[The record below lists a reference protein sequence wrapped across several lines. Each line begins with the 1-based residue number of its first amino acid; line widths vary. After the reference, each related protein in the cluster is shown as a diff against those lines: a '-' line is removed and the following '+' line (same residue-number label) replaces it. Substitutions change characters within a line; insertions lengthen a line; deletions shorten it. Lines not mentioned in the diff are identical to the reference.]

1 MQTAS
6 GKRSN
11 TVTAPKTTSQPRR
24 SKHAVTKVFLKNKLI
39 LSGIIIFLIMF
50 IQAVG
55 ADWISPYNPLK
66 QNYRE
71 TLQAPSWKHPFGT
84 DRFGRDILS
93 REIYGARISLRVA
106 LISISMAMVVGGFFG
121 LFAGYFGGWID
132 LLISRIMDVF
142 FSFPAMFLAIALA
155 AMLGNG
161 EGNAIMA
168 IAIVYMP
175 LFARILRGSVLAE
188 REQEYVTASMALG
201 AKTIKIIFS
210 HILPNVI
217 SPTVVQAAICMSY
230 AIIIEAA
237 LSYLGL
243 GIQPPTPSWGTMLN
257 EGRTY
262 LEIAPWMSIF
272 PGLAIMLAVLALN
285 LMSDGFRDVLDPR
298 SRRRPGA
305 PRKG

>member
-6 GKRSN
+6 GTNSS
-11 TVTAPKTTSQPRR
+11 TLDAQQPILQPRR
-24 SKHAVTKVFLKNKLI
+24 SQHAITKVFLKNRLI
-39 LSGIIIFLIMF
+39 LTGLIIFLIMV

-55 ADWISPYNPLK
+55 ADWISPYSPLK

-71 TLQAPSWKHPFGT
+71 TLQSPSWKHPFGT

-106 LISISMAMVVGGFFG
+106 LISISMAMVVGGIFG

-155 AMLGNG
+155 AMMGNG
-161 EGNAIMA
+161 EGNATIA

-188 REQEYVTASMALG
+188 REKEYVTASMALG
-201 AKTIKIIFS
+201 AKTVKIIFS

>member
-1 MQTAS
+1 MSTLGREQIKS
-6 GKRSN
+6 G
-11 TVTAPKTTSQPRR
+11 AGRR
-24 SKHAVTKVFLKNKLI
+24 MAARIFLRNKLI
-39 LSGIIIFLIMF
+39 LSGLIIFLVMMV
-50 IQAVG
+50 QALG
-55 ADWISPYNPLK
+55 ANWLSPYEPFK

-71 TLQAPSWKHPFGT
+71 TLQGPSWKHPFGT

-106 LISISMAMVVGGFFG
+106 VISIFAALLIGGVFG
-121 LFAGYFGGWID
+121 LAAGYFGGWID
-132 LLISRIMDVF
+132 LVISRSMDIF

-161 EGNAIMA
+161 EGNATLA

-175 LFARILRGSVLAE
+175 LFARIIRGSVLAE
-188 REQEYVTASMALG
+188 REQEYVTASLALG
-201 AKTIKIIFS
+201 ASTVRIIFG

-230 AIIIEAA
+230 AILIEAA

-243 GIQPPTPSWGTMLN
+243 GIQPPIPSWGTMLN

-262 LEIAPWMSIF
+262 LEIAPWISIF
-272 PGLAIMLAVLALN
+272 PGLAIMLAVLAFN

-305 PRKG
+305 PAKG

>member
-1 MQTAS
+1 
-6 GKRSN
+6 
-11 TVTAPKTTSQPRR
+11 V
-24 SKHAVTKVFLKNKLI
+24 
-39 LSGIIIFLIMF
+39 
-50 IQAVG
+50 
-55 ADWISPYNPLK
+55 
-66 QNYRE
+66 
-71 TLQAPSWKHPFGT
+71 
-84 DRFGRDILS
+84 
-93 REIYGARISLRVA
+93 
-106 LISISMAMVVGGFFG
+106 
-121 LFAGYFGGWID
+121 
-132 LLISRIMDVF
+132 ISRSMDIF

-161 EGNAIMA
+161 EGNATLA

-175 LFARILRGSVLAE
+175 LFARIMRGSVLTE

-201 AKTIKIIFS
+201 ASTVRIIFG

-230 AIIIEAA
+230 AILIEAA

-243 GIQPPTPSWGTMLN
+243 GIQPPIPSWGTMLN

-262 LEIAPWMSIF
+262 LEIAPWISIF
-272 PGLAIMLAVLALN
+272 PGLAIMLAVLAFN

-305 PRKG
+305 LGKG

>member
-1 MQTAS
+1 M
-6 GKRSN
+6 
-11 TVTAPKTTSQPRR
+11 PRR
-24 SKHAVTKVFLKNKLI
+24 KIAKVFLKNKLI
-39 LSGIIIFLIMF
+39 LSGLIIFVVMV

-55 ADWISPYNPLK
+55 ADWIAPYNPLK

-71 TLQAPSWKHPFGT
+71 TLQSPNWNHLFGT

-106 LISISMAMVVGGFFG
+106 VISISMAMLVGGVLG

-155 AMLGNG
+155 AMMGNG
-161 EGNAIMA
+161 EGNAILA

-175 LFARILRGSVLAE
+175 LFARILRGTVLAE

-201 AKTIKIIFS
+201 AGTVKIIFS

-217 SPTVVQAAICMSY
+217 SPTIVQAAVCMSY

-243 GIQPPTPSWGTMLN
+243 GIQPPTASWGTMLN

-272 PGLAIMLAVLALN
+272 PGLAIMLAVLSLN

-298 SRRRPGA
+298 SRRSSSVLH
-305 PRKG
+305 KE

>member
-1 MQTAS
+1 MGT
-6 GKRSN
+6 G
-11 TVTAPKTTSQPRR
+11 RR
-24 SKHAVTKVFLKNKLI
+24 MAARIFLRNKLI
-39 LSGIIIFLIMF
+39 LSGLIIFLIMMV
-50 IQAVG
+50 QALG
-55 ADWISPYNPLK
+55 ANWISPYEPFK

-71 TLQAPSWKHPFGT
+71 TLQGPSWQHPFGT

-106 LISISMAMVVGGFFG
+106 VISIFAALMVGGLFG
-121 LFAGYFGGWID
+121 LVAGYFGGWID
-132 LLISRIMDVF
+132 LVISRCMDIF

-161 EGNAIMA
+161 EGNATLA

-175 LFARILRGSVLAE
+175 LFARIIRGSVLTE
-188 REQEYVTASMALG
+188 REQEYVTASIALG
-201 AKTIKIIFS
+201 ASTVRIIFG

-230 AIIIEAA
+230 AILIEAA

-243 GIQPPTPSWGTMLN
+243 GIQPPIPSWGTMLN

-262 LEIAPWMSIF
+262 LEMAPWISIF
-272 PGLAIMLAVLALN
+272 PGLAIMLAVLAFN

-305 PRKG
+305 PAKG

>member
-1 MQTAS
+1 MVQAL
-6 GKRSN
+6 GAN
-11 TVTAPKTTSQPRR
+11 WIAPYEP
-24 SKHAVTKVFLKNKLI
+24 F
-39 LSGIIIFLIMF
+39 
-50 IQAVG
+50 
-55 ADWISPYNPLK
+55 K

-71 TLQAPSWKHPFGT
+71 TLQGPTWKHPFGT

-106 LISISMAMVVGGFFG
+106 VISIFAALLVGGVFG
-121 LFAGYFGGWID
+121 LVAGYFGGWID
-132 LLISRIMDVF
+132 LVISRCMDIF

-161 EGNAIMA
+161 EGNATLA

-175 LFARILRGSVLAE
+175 LFARIIRGSVLAE

-201 AKTIKIIFS
+201 ASTVRIIFG

-230 AIIIEAA
+230 AILIEAA

-243 GIQPPTPSWGTMLN
+243 GIQPPIPSWGTMLN

-262 LEIAPWMSIF
+262 LEIAPWISIF
-272 PGLAIMLAVLALN
+272 PGLAIMLAVLAFN

-305 PRKG
+305 PAKG

>member
-1 MQTAS
+1 METAS
-6 GKRSN
+6 QTTLNTPETQQAAAPHRSARH
-11 TVTAPKTTSQPRR
+11 TVIR
-24 SKHAVTKVFLKNKLI
+24 VFLKNRLI
-39 LSGIIIFLIMF
+39 LSGLIIFLI
-50 IQAVG
+50 IVVQALG
-55 ADWISPYNPLK
+55 ADWISPYDPLK

-71 TLQAPSWKHPFGT
+71 TLQSPNWKHPFGT

-106 LISISMAMVVGGFFG
+106 LISISLAMVVGGVFG

-132 LLISRIMDVF
+132 LLISRVMDVF

-161 EGNAIMA
+161 EGNAVVA

-201 AKTIKIIFS
+201 AKTFKIIFS

-262 LEIAPWMSIF
+262 LEMAPWMSIF
-272 PGLAIMLAVLALN
+272 PGLAIMLAVLSLN

-305 PRKG
+305 PQKG

>member
-1 MQTAS
+1 MLTE
-6 GKRSN
+6 G
-11 TVTAPKTTSQPRR
+11 TVPEPAAAWYRQDI
-24 SKHAVTKVFLKNKLI
+24 FENKLI
-39 LSGIIIFLIMF
+39 LSGLIIFLIMMV
-50 IQAVG
+50 QALG
-55 ADWISPYNPLK
+55 ANWISPYERSSRTTGDLAGGRW
-66 QNYRE
+66 Q
-71 TLQAPSWKHPFGT
+71 HPFGT

-106 LISISMAMVVGGFFG
+106 VISIFAALLVGGIFG
-121 LFAGYFGGWID
+121 LVAGYFGGWID
-132 LLISRIMDVF
+132 LVISRCMDIF

-161 EGNAIMA
+161 EGNATLA

-175 LFARILRGSVLAE
+175 LFARIIRGSVLTE

-201 AKTIKIIFS
+201 ASTVRIIFG

-230 AIIIEAA
+230 AILIEAA

-243 GIQPPTPSWGTMLN
+243 GIQPPIPSWGTMLN

-262 LEIAPWMSIF
+262 LEIAPWISIF
-272 PGLAIMLAVLALN
+272 PGLAIMLAVLAFN

-305 PRKG
+305 PAKG

>member
-6 GKRSN
+6 GTNSN
-11 TVTAPKTTSQPRR
+11 TLAAQQPIIAPRKSQ
-24 SKHAVTKVFLKNKLI
+24 HAITKVFLKNKLI
-39 LSGIIIFLIMF
+39 LSGLIIFLIMV

-71 TLQAPSWKHPFGT
+71 TLQSPNWKHPFGT

-106 LISISMAMVVGGFFG
+106 LISISMAMVVGGIFG

-155 AMLGNG
+155 AMMGNG
-161 EGNAIMA
+161 EGNAIIA

-201 AKTIKIIFS
+201 AKTVKIIFS

-305 PRKG
+305 PK

>member
-1 MQTAS
+1 METAS
-6 GKRSN
+6 KRDLDRPDPPQSP
-11 TVTAPKTTSQPRR
+11 AHRR
-24 SKHAVTKVFLKNKLI
+24 SARHAVLKVFLRNRLI
-39 LSGIIIFLIMF
+39 LSGLIIFLIMVV
-50 IQAVG
+50 QALG
-55 ADWISPYNPLK
+55 AGWIAPYNPLK

-71 TLQAPSWKHPFGT
+71 TLQSPNWKHPFGT

-93 REIYGARISLRVA
+93 RQIYGARISLRVA
-106 LISISMAMVVGGFFG
+106 VVSISMAMVVGGVFG
-121 LFAGYFGGWID
+121 LFAGFFGGWID

-155 AMLGNG
+155 ALLGNG
-161 EGNAIMA
+161 EANAVIA
-168 IAIVYMP
+168 IAVVYMP
-175 LFARILRGSVLAE
+175 LFSRILRGSVLAE

-201 AKTIKIIFS
+201 AKNLKIIFS

-217 SPTVVQAAICMSY
+217 SPTVVQAAICTSY

-243 GIQPPTPSWGTMLN
+243 GIQPPIPSWGTMLN

-272 PGLAIMLAVLALN
+272 PGLAIMLSVLALN
-285 LMSDGFRDVLDPR
+285 LMSDGLRDVLDPR
-298 SRRRPGA
+298 SRRRPGTSK
-305 PRKG
+305 RG

>member
-1 MQTAS
+1 MLTQGREQSRS
-6 GKRSN
+6 G
-11 TVTAPKTTSQPRR
+11 TRR
-24 SKHAVTKVFLKNKLI
+24 RMAGRIFLRNKLI
-39 LSGIIIFLIMF
+39 LSGLIIFLIMMV
-50 IQAVG
+50 QALG
-55 ADWISPYNPLK
+55 ANWISPYEPFK

-71 TLQAPSWKHPFGT
+71 TLQGPSWQHPFGT

-93 REIYGARISLRVA
+93 REIHGARISLRVA
-106 LISISMAMVVGGFFG
+106 VTSIFAALLIGGVFG
-121 LFAGYFGGWID
+121 LIAGYFGGWID
-132 LLISRIMDVF
+132 LVISRCMDIF

-161 EGNAIMA
+161 EGNATLA

-175 LFARILRGSVLAE
+175 LFARIIRGSVLTE

-201 AKTIKIIFS
+201 ASTVRIIFG

-230 AIIIEAA
+230 AILIEAA

-243 GIQPPTPSWGTMLN
+243 GIQPPIPSWGTMLN

-262 LEIAPWMSIF
+262 LEIAPWISIF
-272 PGLAIMLAVLALN
+272 PGLAIMLAVLAFN

-305 PRKG
+305 PAKG

>member
-6 GKRSN
+6 GTNSN
-11 TVTAPKTTSQPRR
+11 TPAAQQPIIQPRR
-24 SKHAVTKVFLKNKLI
+24 PRHAITKIFLKNRLI
-39 LSGIIIFLIMF
+39 LSGLIIFMIMV

-55 ADWISPYNPLK
+55 AGWISPHNPLK

-93 REIYGARISLRVA
+93 RQIYGARISLRVA
-106 LISISMAMVVGGFFG
+106 LISISMAMVVGGLFG

-132 LLISRIMDVF
+132 LLISRLMDVF

-155 AMLGNG
+155 AMMGNG
-161 EGNAIMA
+161 EGNAIIA

-201 AKTIKIIFS
+201 AKTVRIIFS

-217 SPTVVQAAICMSY
+217 SPTIVQAAICMSY

-237 LSYLGL
+237 LSFLGL

-272 PGLAIMLAVLALN
+272 PGLAIMFAVLSLN

-305 PRKG
+305 PK

>member
-1 MQTAS
+1 MAA
-6 GKRSN
+6 RI
-11 TVTAPKTTSQPRR
+11 
-24 SKHAVTKVFLKNKLI
+24 FLRNKLI
-39 LSGIIIFLIMF
+39 LSGLIIFLIMMV
-50 IQAVG
+50 QALG
-55 ADWISPYNPLK
+55 ANWISPYEPFK

-71 TLQAPSWKHPFGT
+71 TLQGPSWQHPFGT

-93 REIYGARISLRVA
+93 REIHGARISLRVA
-106 LISISMAMVVGGFFG
+106 VISIFAALLVGGMFG
-121 LFAGYFGGWID
+121 LVAGYFGGWID
-132 LLISRIMDVF
+132 LVISRCMDIF

-161 EGNAIMA
+161 EGNATLA

-175 LFARILRGSVLAE
+175 LFARIIRGSVLTE

-201 AKTIKIIFS
+201 ASTVRIIFG

-230 AIIIEAA
+230 AILIEAA

-243 GIQPPTPSWGTMLN
+243 GIQPPIPSWGTMLN

-262 LEIAPWMSIF
+262 LEIAPWISIF
-272 PGLAIMLAVLALN
+272 PGLAIMLAVLAFN

-305 PRKG
+305 PAKG

>member
-1 MQTAS
+1 MSEKRGRTDRARS
-6 GKRSN
+6 GWREM
-11 TVTAPKTTSQPRR
+11 TRP
-24 SKHAVTKVFLKNKLI
+24 FLRNKLI
-39 LSGIIIFLIMF
+39 LAGLLICLVMLF
-50 IQAVG
+50 QAVG
-55 ADWISPYNPLK
+55 ANWVAPYQPLK

-71 TLQAPSWKHPFGT
+71 TLQSPNLKHPFGT

-93 REIYGARISLRVA
+93 REIHGTRISLRVA
-106 LISISMAMVVGGFFG
+106 VVSITLACLVGGFFG
-121 LFAGYFGGWID
+121 LIAGYAGGWTD
-132 LLISRIMDVF
+132 LLISRIMDIF

-161 EGNAIMA
+161 EGNATLA

-175 LFARILRGSVLAE
+175 LFTRIIRSSVLAE
-188 REQEYVTASMALG
+188 RGHEYVTASIAMG
-201 AKTIKIIFS
+201 AGPMKIIFR

-230 AIIIEAA
+230 AILIEAA

-243 GIQPPTPSWGTMLN
+243 GIQPPIPSWGTMLN

-272 PGLAIMLAVLALN
+272 PGLAIMLAVLAFN

-305 PRKG
+305 SAKA

>member
-6 GKRSN
+6 GTNSN
-11 TVTAPKTTSQPRR
+11 TPAAQQPIIQSRR
-24 SKHAVTKVFLKNKLI
+24 SQHTITKVFLKNKLI
-39 LSGIIIFLIMF
+39 LSGLIIFLIMV

-55 ADWISPYNPLK
+55 ADWISPHDPFK

-71 TLQAPSWKHPFGT
+71 TLQSPNWEHPFGT

-93 REIYGARISLRVA
+93 RQIYGARISLRVA
-106 LISISMAMVVGGFFG
+106 LISISMAMVVGGLFG

-132 LLISRIMDVF
+132 LLISRLMDVF

-155 AMLGNG
+155 AMMGNG
-161 EGNAIMA
+161 EGNAIIA

-201 AKTIKIIFS
+201 AKTVRIIFS

-217 SPTVVQAAICMSY
+217 SPTIVQAAICMSY

-272 PGLAIMLAVLALN
+272 PGLAIMLAVLSLN

-305 PRKG
+305 PK

>member
-1 MQTAS
+1 MPTEKKGFS
-6 GKRSN
+6 RE
-11 TVTAPKTTSQPRR
+11 TTTWRELV
-24 SKHAVTKVFLKNKLI
+24 KIFLRNKLI
-39 LSGIIIFLIMF
+39 LTGFIIFLIMLF
-50 IQAVG
+50 QTVG
-55 ADWISPYNPLK
+55 ANWISPYKPLK
-66 QNYRE
+66 QNYQE
-71 TLQAPSWKHPFGT
+71 TLQAPNWKHPFGT

-106 LISISMAMVVGGFFG
+106 VISISMACLVGGFFG
-121 LFAGYFGGWID
+121 LIAGYARGWTD
-132 LLISRIMDVF
+132 LLISRVMDIF

-161 EGNAIMA
+161 EGNATLA

-175 LFARILRGSVLAE
+175 LFTRIIRGSVLAE
-188 REQEYVTASMALG
+188 REQDYVTASVALG
-201 AKTIKIIFS
+201 ARTAKIIFR

-230 AIIIEAA
+230 AILIEAA

-272 PGLAIMLAVLALN
+272 PGLAIMLAVLAFN

-305 PRKG
+305 PSKG

>member
-6 GKRSN
+6 GTNSN
-11 TVTAPKTTSQPRR
+11 TLAAQQPIIQPRR
-24 SKHAVTKVFLKNKLI
+24 SQHALTKVFLKNKLI
-39 LSGIIIFLIMF
+39 LSGLIIFLIMV

-71 TLQAPSWKHPFGT
+71 TLQSPNWKHPFGT

-106 LISISMAMVVGGFFG
+106 LISISMAMVVGGIFG
-121 LFAGYFGGWID
+121 LLAGYFGGWID

-155 AMLGNG
+155 AMMGNG
-161 EGNAIMA
+161 EGNAIIA

-201 AKTIKIIFS
+201 AKTVKIIFS

-305 PRKG
+305 PK

>member
-1 MQTAS
+1 MSTQGREPSRS
-6 GKRSN
+6 G
-11 TVTAPKTTSQPRR
+11 AGRR
-24 SKHAVTKVFLKNKLI
+24 MAARIFLRNKLI
-39 LSGIIIFLIMF
+39 LSGLIIFLIMMV
-50 IQAVG
+50 QALG
-55 ADWISPYNPLK
+55 ANWISPYEPFK

-71 TLQAPSWKHPFGT
+71 TLQGPSWQHPFGT

-93 REIYGARISLRVA
+93 REIHGARISLRVA
-106 LISISMAMVVGGFFG
+106 VISIFAALVIGGLFG
-121 LFAGYFGGWID
+121 LVAGYFGGWID
-132 LLISRIMDVF
+132 LVISRSMDIF

-161 EGNAIMA
+161 EGNATLA

-175 LFARILRGSVLAE
+175 LFARIIRGSVLAE
-188 REQEYVTASMALG
+188 RAQEYVTASMALG
-201 AKTIKIIFS
+201 ASTVRIIFG

-230 AIIIEAA
+230 AILIEAA

-243 GIQPPTPSWGTMLN
+243 GIQPPIPSWGTMLN

-262 LEIAPWMSIF
+262 LEIAPWISIF
-272 PGLAIMLAVLALN
+272 PGLAIMLAVLAFN

-305 PRKG
+305 PAKG

>member
-1 MQTAS
+1 MAIQGKQGSRDIPGRRTAA
-6 GKRSN
+6 R
-11 TVTAPKTTSQPRR
+11 
-24 SKHAVTKVFLKNKLI
+24 VFLRNKLI
-39 LSGIIIFLIMF
+39 LSGLIIFLIM
-50 IQAVG
+50 IVQALG
-55 ADWISPYNPLK
+55 ANWISPYDPFK

-71 TLQAPSWKHPFGT
+71 TLQGPGWKHPFGT

-106 LISISMAMVVGGFFG
+106 VISILAAMVVGGMFG
-121 LFAGYFGGWID
+121 LAAGYFGGWID
-132 LLISRIMDVF
+132 LLISRSMDVF

-155 AMLGNG
+155 AMMGNG
-161 EGNAIMA
+161 EGNATLA

-175 LFARILRGSVLAE
+175 LFARIIRGSVLAE
-188 REQEYVTASMALG
+188 REQEYVTASVALG
-201 AKTIKIIFS
+201 ASTVKIIFS
-210 HILPNVI
+210 DILPNVI

-230 AIIIEAA
+230 AILIEAA

-262 LEIAPWMSIF
+262 LEIAPWISIF
-272 PGLAIMLAVLALN
+272 PGLAIMLAVLAFN
-285 LMSDGFRDVLDPR
+285 LMSDGFRDALDPR

-305 PRKG
+305 PSKA

>member
-1 MQTAS
+1 MQTDS
-6 GKRSN
+6 GKRLN
-11 TVTAPKTTSQPRR
+11 TLTAQKPTSQPRR

-55 ADWISPYNPLK
+55 ADWISPYSPLK
-66 QNYRE
+66 QNYQE

-106 LISISMAMVVGGFFG
+106 LISISLAMVVGGFFG

>member
-1 MQTAS
+1 MQTAT
-6 GKRSN
+6 GTNSN
-11 TVTAPKTTSQPRR
+11 TLAAQQPIIQPRR
-24 SKHAVTKVFLKNKLI
+24 SQHALTKVFLKNKLI
-39 LSGIIIFLIMF
+39 LSGLIIFLIMV

-71 TLQAPSWKHPFGT
+71 TLQSPNWKHPFGT

-106 LISISMAMVVGGFFG
+106 LISISMAMVVGGIFG
-121 LFAGYFGGWID
+121 LLAGYFGGWID

-155 AMLGNG
+155 AMMGNG
-161 EGNAIMA
+161 EGNAIIA

-201 AKTIKIIFS
+201 AKTVKIIFS

-305 PRKG
+305 PK

>member
-1 MQTAS
+1 MLTQGREQSRS
-6 GKRSN
+6 G
-11 TVTAPKTTSQPRR
+11 TGRR
-24 SKHAVTKVFLKNKLI
+24 RAARIFLRNKLI
-39 LSGIIIFLIMF
+39 LSGLIIFLIMMV
-50 IQAVG
+50 QALG
-55 ADWISPYNPLK
+55 ANWISPYEPFK

-71 TLQAPSWKHPFGT
+71 TLQGPSWQHPFGT

-93 REIYGARISLRVA
+93 REIHGARISLRVA
-106 LISISMAMVVGGFFG
+106 VISILAALVVGGMFG
-121 LFAGYFGGWID
+121 LVAGYFGGWID
-132 LLISRIMDVF
+132 LVISRCMDIF

-161 EGNAIMA
+161 EGNATLA

-175 LFARILRGSVLAE
+175 LFARIIRGSVLTE

-201 AKTIKIIFS
+201 ASTVRIIFG

-230 AIIIEAA
+230 AILIEAA

-243 GIQPPTPSWGTMLN
+243 GIQPPIPSWGTMLN

-262 LEIAPWMSIF
+262 LEVAPWISIF
-272 PGLAIMLAVLALN
+272 PGLAIMLAVLAFN

-305 PRKG
+305 PAKG

>member
-1 MQTAS
+1 MAIQGKQGSRDIPGRRTAA
-6 GKRSN
+6 R
-11 TVTAPKTTSQPRR
+11 
-24 SKHAVTKVFLKNKLI
+24 VFLRNKLI
-39 LSGIIIFLIMF
+39 LSGLIIFLIM
-50 IQAVG
+50 IVQALG
-55 ADWISPYNPLK
+55 ANWISPYDPFK

-71 TLQAPSWKHPFGT
+71 TLQGPGWKHPFGT

-106 LISISMAMVVGGFFG
+106 VISIFAAMVVGGMFG
-121 LFAGYFGGWID
+121 LAAGYFGGWID
-132 LLISRIMDVF
+132 LLISRSMDVF

-155 AMLGNG
+155 AMMGNG
-161 EGNAIMA
+161 EGNATLA

-175 LFARILRGSVLAE
+175 LFARIIRGSVLAE
-188 REQEYVTASMALG
+188 REQEYVTASVALG
-201 AKTIKIIFS
+201 ASTVKIIFS
-210 HILPNVI
+210 DILPNVI

-230 AIIIEAA
+230 AILIEAA

-262 LEIAPWMSIF
+262 LEIAPWISIF
-272 PGLAIMLAVLALN
+272 PGLAIMLAVLAFN
-285 LMSDGFRDVLDPR
+285 LMSDGFRDALDPR

-305 PRKG
+305 PSKA

>member
-1 MQTAS
+1 MLTQGREQSRS
-6 GKRSN
+6 G
-11 TVTAPKTTSQPRR
+11 TGRR
-24 SKHAVTKVFLKNKLI
+24 MAARIFLRNKLI
-39 LSGIIIFLIMF
+39 FSGLIIFLIMMV
-50 IQAVG
+50 QALG
-55 ADWISPYNPLK
+55 ANWISPYEPFK

-71 TLQAPSWKHPFGT
+71 TLQGPSWQHPFGT

-93 REIYGARISLRVA
+93 REIHGARISLRVA
-106 LISISMAMVVGGFFG
+106 VISILAALVVGGMFG
-121 LFAGYFGGWID
+121 LVAGYFGGWID
-132 LLISRIMDVF
+132 LVISRCMDIF

-161 EGNAIMA
+161 EGNATLA

-175 LFARILRGSVLAE
+175 LFARIIRGSVLTE

-201 AKTIKIIFS
+201 ASTVRIIFGQ
-210 HILPNVI
+210 ILPNVI

-230 AIIIEAA
+230 AILIEAA

-243 GIQPPTPSWGTMLN
+243 GIQPPIPSWGTMLN

-262 LEIAPWMSIF
+262 LEVAPWISIF
-272 PGLAIMLAVLALN
+272 PGLAIMLAVLAFN

-305 PRKG
+305 PAKG